1 MTFLCLVVLGLH
13 YRAGFF
19 LVVLLASH
27 CSGFSWCGA
36 QAVGHVGSGVVASR
50 LRRTGSVFV
59 HTGYL
64 PCSMWG

>member
-27 CSGFSWCGA
+27 CRGFSCCG
-36 QAVGHVGSGVVASR
+36 GSGVVASR
-50 LRRTGSVFV
+50 LRSTGSVFV
-59 HTGYL
+59 AHGLVTLQHVGVTFRTRD
-64 PCSMWG
+64 